1 MRHILVVDDVLTNL
15 KFESFILKDR
25 YNVTTVRSGR
35 GALECLQSEVPD
47 LVLLDIVM
55 KDMNGYEVME
65 CIKKNPATAQ
75 VPVILLTADTEREN
89 EEEAFARGAAGFIR
103 KPVDP
108 QMLLD
113 AIEAV
118 LEMGRNG

>member
-15 KFESFILKDR
+15 KFERFILKDR

-35 GALECLQSEVPD
+35 EALECLESEVPD

-55 KDMNGYEVME
+55 KDMDGYEVMGR
-65 CIKKNPATAQ
+65 IKENPMTARI
-75 VPVILLTADTEREN
+75 PVILLTADTEREN
-89 EEEAFARGAAGFIR
+89 EEQAFARGAAGFIR

-108 QMLLD
+108 RMLLD
-113 AIEAV
+113 TIEAV
-118 LEMGRNG
+118 LETKT